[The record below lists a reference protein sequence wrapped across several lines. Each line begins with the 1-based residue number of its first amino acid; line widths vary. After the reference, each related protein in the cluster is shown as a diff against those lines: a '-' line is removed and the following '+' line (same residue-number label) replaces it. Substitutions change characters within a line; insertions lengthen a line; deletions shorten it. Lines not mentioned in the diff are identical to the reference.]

1 MDYQGTKI
9 YGANM
14 QERRKAQTQETD
26 FAATFFLNATAVF
39 SCAWEAEMLDKAF
52 SKVAQL
58 GGKVGVHDLPR
69 TVSLANTS
77 FFWLES
83 WRNLSLE

>member
-39 SCAWEAEMLDKAF
+39 SC
-52 SKVAQL
+52 
-58 GGKVGVHDLPR
+58 G
-69 TVSLANTS
+69 
-77 FFWLES
+77 
-83 WRNLSLE
+83 